1 MIALPEKLQQFVDD
15 FALLEGQEK
24 LEYLMELAERLPPL
38 PEWLLAKRDSMEIVH
53 ECMTTVFVHVEK
65 DGDGRLTFYLDVP
78 PESPTVRG
86 YATILSEGLAGS
98 TIDEVMA
105 VPTEFYLA
113 MGLQQVLSG
122 QRLTGIGA
130 ILAHMKRLAGE
141 QETRSSEPAESEQGF
156 EP

>member
-1 MIALPEKLQQFVDD
+1 MNELPEKLQTFVDD

-24 LEYLMELAERLPPL
+24 LEYLLELAERLPPL
-38 PEWLLAKRDSMEIVH
+38 PERLQADRDSMEIVH
-53 ECMTTVFVHVEK
+53 ECMTTVFVRAEK
-65 DGDGRLTFYLDVP
+65 DDDGRLTFYLDVP

-86 YATILSEGLAGS
+86 YATILSEGLAG
-98 TIDEVMA
+98 TTVEELMA

-141 QETRSSEPAESEQGF
+141 Q
-156 EP
+156 